1 LRTSD
6 EVNSLLFFVS
16 VLVKLDA
23 FVTADQTLTE
33 LSKALKVSSFSD
45 SKLGI
50 CLQKLDATCLGEPK
64 LNILLGQ
71 INPQVLLYI
80 DLPCPCI
87 NIVLF
92 ILFCCVDNMV
102 DIHGLLCQ
110 FYFVTWITLL
120 TYMDYFVSFNLLPG

>member
-1 LRTSD
+1 MILSSRAKHKLSSVFGKHFYGVHLKTDERNRTLRTSD
-6 EVNSLLFFVS
+6 AVNSLLFFVS

-71 INPQVLLYI
+71 INPQVYI

-87 NIVLF
+87 IVNVLLYIFF
-92 ILFCCVDNMV
+92 IL
-102 DIHGLLCQ
+102 LC
-110 FYFVTWITLL
+110 
-120 TYMDYFVSFNLLPG
+120 G

>member
-1 LRTSD
+1 MVFILNRWAKQNL
-6 EVNSLLFFVS
+6 ESLWWSEFFTFFVVS

-33 LSKALKVSSFSD
+33 LSKALKVSSFND

-87 NIVLF
+87 IVLLYIF
-92 ILFCCVDNMV
+92 
-102 DIHGLLCQ
+102 
-110 FYFVTWITLL
+110 FYFVAWITWL
-120 TYMDYFVSFNLLPG
+120 TYMDYFVSFILLPG

>member
-1 LRTSD
+1 M
-6 EVNSLLFFVS
+6 
-16 VLVKLDA
+16 
-23 FVTADQTLTE
+23 TADQTLTE

-71 INPQVLLYI
+71 INPQVYI

-87 NIVLF
+87 IVN
-92 ILFCCVDNMV
+92 V
-102 DIHGLLCQ
+102 LLYIF
-110 FYFVTWITLL
+110 FYFVVWITWL
-120 TYMDYFVSFNLLPG
+120 TNMDYFVSFILLPG